1 MLTPQAVRPRRVAS
15 ALATARR
22 SARRAWARADD
33 GVAYRVRDLRTATQ
47 ASACYEMYGIGT
59 VGGRSIVAV
68 HVPDAGTEPWV
79 TDGTTAGTTLLGD
92 LHPGGGDSYPA
103 FLGSVPGI
111 LFLPCLDAGAGLRA
125 LGDRRDAPRYA
136 AGRGHQSWP
145 PRFVPGA
152 ARNDRWGPLFRRG
165 RRRARFRALAERRIG
180 ARHATRGRHSTRS
193 RRRSPG
199 RRRGICPV
207 RQSRSPGLLRRRRRD
222 PRRRALAH
230 RRHRGRHPSL
240 QERGRR
246 RSRRRARRFQK
257 RRRATV
263 FRSLVPRART
273 RALGIGRHRRGDGA
287 APRSPPRF
295 RRIGPRHAGAPRRQA
310 LLPSRRRRPRRRD
323 VDQRRDGSRNAPR
336 SRHPSGSPGIEPW
349 SYRIRSGRKPRRV
362 RC

>member
-1 MLTPQAVRPRRVAS
+1 MSTPQAVRPRRVAS
-15 ALATARR
+15 YGDGRR
-22 SARRAWARADD
+22 PVHRGLGVADD

-111 LFLPCLDAGAGLRA
+111 LFFRA
-125 LGDRRDAPRYA
+125 STPGQ
-136 AGRGHQSWP
+136 GHELWATDGT
-145 PRFVPGA
+145 RPGTRLVA
-152 ARNDRWGPLFRRG
+152 DISPGPL
-165 RRRARFRALAERRIG
+165 RFR
-180 ARHATRGRHSTRS
+180 T
-193 RRRSPG
+193 RRRSERSVGSSFSARTTACTVSSFGGATDRRKARDSWPTPDPEPSAESG

-263 FRSLVPRART
+263 FRGLVPRART

-310 LLPSRRRRPRRRD
+310 LLPSRRRRPWRRD